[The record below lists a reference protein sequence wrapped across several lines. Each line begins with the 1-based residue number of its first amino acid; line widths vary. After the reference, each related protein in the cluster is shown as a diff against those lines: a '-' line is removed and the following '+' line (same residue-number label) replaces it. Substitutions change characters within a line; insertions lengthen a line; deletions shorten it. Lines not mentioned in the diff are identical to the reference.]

1 MSDPNRIVSSVRKM
15 LVESVG
21 VFSVEMH
28 NFTGFTGDASSS
40 CYMLKL
46 SKEGVCL
53 YVDWMESLFDLTES
67 FLGNMD
73 RFKSITGHAHD
84 GELDS
89 VSMMVYDAMLQET
102 RTCS

>member
-1 MSDPNRIVSSVRKM
+1 MSDQNRILPSVRKI

-21 VFSVEMH
+21 VFSVEIY
-28 NFTGFTGDASSS
+28 NFTGFTGDAASS

-53 YVDWMESLFDLTES
+53 YLDWMESMFNLTES
-67 FLGNMD
+67 FLGNME
-73 RFKSITGHAHD
+73 RFKDITGHVHD

-102 RTCS
+102 RGCS